1 MSNRSAISKVAARAN
16 LCFAVYATVFAFL
29 LSGAFSQSVSQTRY
43 FYAIEDVSTGTVV
56 RRDETTKDGIP
67 ANQLILAPNTVY
79 REWLLQSNP
88 QLIGSVDFKTPAP
101 GYSFVVPKIL
111 LGLPAGPDSDH
122 DGLTD
127 DAEFVLGTN
136 PLKADT
142 DGDGIPD
149 GVEIAQGTD
158 PLDGLTART
167 GIVGATGTPGPA
179 VDVSAF
185 NDIVAVADSQGG
197 VSVFNVFNRMVPI
210 LITQVKTPGLARA
223 VACSGNFIAVANDT
237 NGLAVI
243 DVSDPPNSRISQQID
258 VGGSAQAVA
267 AAGDTAYLGLASG
280 DVLMIDM
287 TGGYVLDRVAVGGAV
302 QDLVIAGGQL
312 YVLTDTTFQAI
323 QLGSGGLQL
332 GGSVS
337 AAGVVPN
344 PRRRL
349 FVGGGLAYAVHARG
363 YNLIGLTNPNQP
375 QFLKDVISAQLG
387 WKQLVANGTG
397 IGIAMVGQNRSDD
410 GPHDVS
416 MYNLNPA
423 GTNTQFITTFVTPGI
438 ATAVTLYNGFAYVAD
453 ASSGLEAIN
462 YLQYD
467 TSNSPPSITLSTPF
481 LLTSPTNATAEE
493 GKIVTVSA
501 NVSDDVQVRNVEF
514 YIDGQK
520 SATDGN
526 FPFEYTFRIPWRTP
540 SKTSFGLRARASDT
554 GGNFRFTDEIR
565 VDLSP
570 DVTPPGVRVG
580 LPSTNSVPTNVTT
593 VIVYFD
599 SAIDP
604 ATLTPDTFKVISA
617 GADNLF
623 GTADDLVISNGVI
636 SYRDTTPSAMMT
648 FPTNL
653 AYGLYR
659 GVVSGVADK
668 AGNVMTAPFS
678 WLFATLAGGD
688 NGDPDNDDLT
698 NVQEMRRG
706 TNPLI
711 ADTDGDGWPDGVEV
725 ADGKDPLDP
734 KSRPSTLLIATPKF
748 SVVFPSLD
756 NVGRAGGLGGAAT
769 TLALPPVR
777 VVSPGLTE
785 FGTNNTLT
793 RASPPVGVFFPSFGT
808 VGTSGAATTLALPP
822 LRVVSP
828 GLTEFG
834 TNNTVFLASPP
845 TRVVFPF
852 VENLGGLFL
861 AKPAASFQTSTNR

>member
-267 AAGDTAYLGLASG
+267 AAGDTAYVGLASG
-280 DVLMIDM
+280 DVVMVDM
-287 TGGYVLDRVAVGGAV
+287 QGGYVLDRISVSGGV
-302 QDLVIAGGQL
+302 QDMVLAGGLL
-312 YVLTDTTFQAI
+312 YILTDSTFQAVQI
-323 QLGSGGLQL
+323 GSGRLQL
-332 GGSVS
+332 AGSVS
-337 AAGVVPN
+337 APGIVPF

-349 FVGGGLAYAVHARG
+349 FVGGGLAYAVHGRG
-363 YNLIGLTNPNQP
+363 YNMLSLTNPSQP
-375 QFLKDVISAQLG
+375 QFAQDVITAQLG
-387 WKQLVANGTG
+387 WKQIVANGTG
-397 IGIAMVGQNRSDD
+397 IGIATVGQNRSDD

-416 MYNLNPA
+416 MYNLNLS

-438 ATAVTLYNGFAYVAD
+438 ATAVTMYNGLAYVAD
-453 ASSGLEAIN
+453 FGGGLEAIN

-467 TSNSPPSITLSTPF
+467 TSNTPPSITLSTPF
-481 LLTSPTNATAEE
+481 LFTSPTNAAAEE
-493 GKIVTVSA
+493 GKLVTVSA
-501 NVSDDVQVRNVEF
+501 SVSDDVQVRNVEF

-520 SATDGN
+520 TVTDGN
-526 FPFEYTFRIPWRTP
+526 FPFEYTFRIPWRTA
-540 SKTSFGLRARASDT
+540 SKTSFSLRARASDT

-565 VDLSP
+565 VDMSP
-570 DVTPPGVRVG
+570 DATPPSVRFG
-580 LPSTNSVPTNVTT
+580 LPATNSVSTNLTS

-604 ATLTPDTFKVISA
+604 TTLTPDNFKIISA
-617 GADNLF
+617 GPDNLF
-623 GTADDLVISNGVI
+623 GTPDDLVITNGVI
-636 SYRDTTPSAMMT
+636 AYRDTIPSAVMT

-668 AGNVMTAPFS
+668 AGNVLASPFT

-698 NVQEMRRG
+698 NLQEMQHG

-734 KSRPSTLLIATPKF
+734 KSRPAVVVTANPGST
-748 SVVFPSLD
+748 VVFPSLD
-756 NVGRAGGLGGAAT
+756 NTGRTGGLFALASPPAQLVFP
-769 TLALPPVR
+769 TLDTAGTNGTSLVMAFPPVR
-777 VVSPGLTE
+777 LTFPSLDTTGTSGTTLVVAFPPLRAVSLGQNE
-785 FGTNNTLT
+785 FGTNNML
-793 RASPPVGVFFPSFGT
+793 
-808 VGTSGAATTLALPP
+808 
-822 LRVVSP
+822 
-828 GLTEFG
+828 
-834 TNNTVFLASPP
+834 FLASPP
-845 TRVVFPF
+845 ARIEFPSID
-852 VENLGGLFL
+852 VEGGLFL
-861 AKPAASFQTSTNR
+861 AEPPLSFQTSTNR